1 MKQKNKMLISTNK
14 CFFTFLSI
22 CFCTIIFYII
32 SNFYLFPT
40 ISCSNFLEKN
50 AEEVKIEVPEELKTY
65 ILELKERGNNK
76 EQITATDI
84 GLKYSSQWKT
94 THIKDKKSS
103 FQWLFTLFDT
113 RTSKITQ
120 VVDFDEVLLKKAL
133 DNLSCFDENNII
145 EPQNPI
151 FKYTENGYEIIDEVY
166 GNKINKDILY
176 NYVKNAILKGETIID
191 LESIN
196 CYEKPQYTSKSQEV
210 IAAKDMLNKYVMS
223 EITYKFGESKEVL
236 DKSIIN
242 EWLTVD
248 DNYQIIFD
256 KEKIKKYLHVLSNT
270 YDTVGKIRNFST
282 SLGKMVK
289 VSGGDYGW
297 AINIDNEMNELIN
310 IIKEGKTITR
320 QPVYKQTA
328 IYHDDNDIGNT
339 YVEINMTKQHL
350 WFYKNGTLVAAGDV
364 VTGNISR
371 GHSTP
376 VGIYRLKF
384 KQKNAVLKGESYR
397 TPVKF
402 WMPFNGGIG
411 IHDASWRS
419 QFGGDIYKTSGS
431 HGCVNAPNYLA
442 GIIFNN
448 IEEDTPIVCYYE

>member
-1 MKQKNKMLISTNK
+1 M
-14 CFFTFLSI
+14 
-22 CFCTIIFYII
+22 
-32 SNFYLFPT
+32 
-40 ISCSNFLEKN
+40 
-50 AEEVKIEVPEELKTY
+50 EVPEELKTY

-84 GLKYSSQWKT
+84 GLKYSSEWKT
-94 THIKDKKSS
+94 KHIKDKKSS

-120 VVDFDEVLLKKAL
+120 VVDCDEDLLKKSL

-145 EPQNPI
+145 EPQNPR
-151 FKYTENGYEIIDEVY
+151 FKYTESGYEIIDEVY

-210 IAAKDMLNKYVMS
+210 IAVKDMLNKYIMS

-242 EWLTVD
+242 EWLIVD
-248 DNYQIIFD
+248 DDFQIIFD
-256 KEKIKKYLHVLSNT
+256 KEKIKKNLQMLSNT

-282 SLGKMVK
+282 SLGKRVN

-297 AINIDNEMNELIN
+297 AINIDDEMNELIN

-350 WFYKNGTLVAAGDV
+350 WFYKNGTLVVAGDV

>member
-1 MKQKNKMLISTNK
+1 MLISTNK

>member
-1 MKQKNKMLISTNK
+1 M
-14 CFFTFLSI
+14 
-22 CFCTIIFYII
+22 
-32 SNFYLFPT
+32 
-40 ISCSNFLEKN
+40 
-50 AEEVKIEVPEELKTY
+50 
-65 ILELKERGNNK
+65 ELKERGNNK

>member
-1 MKQKNKMLISTNK
+1 M
-14 CFFTFLSI
+14 
-22 CFCTIIFYII
+22 
-32 SNFYLFPT
+32 
-40 ISCSNFLEKN
+40 
-50 AEEVKIEVPEELKTY
+50 
-65 ILELKERGNNK
+65 
-76 EQITATDI
+76 
-84 GLKYSSQWKT
+84 
-94 THIKDKKSS
+94 
-103 FQWLFTLFDT
+103 
-113 RTSKITQ
+113 
-120 VVDFDEVLLKKAL
+120 VDFDEVLLKKAL

>member
-1 MKQKNKMLISTNK
+1 M
-14 CFFTFLSI
+14 
-22 CFCTIIFYII
+22 
-32 SNFYLFPT
+32 
-40 ISCSNFLEKN
+40 
-50 AEEVKIEVPEELKTY
+50 EVPEELKTY

>member
-1 MKQKNKMLISTNK
+1 MLISTNK

-65 ILELKERGNNK
+65 ILGLKERGNNK